1 MEREMEAN
9 RRRWDE
15 LVPIHEASRFYDV
28 DGFKRGRNTLLPIEE
43 EELGDVVGKKLL
55 HLQCHF
61 GLDTLSLARKGA
73 EVTGVDFSQRA
84 IDAATRLG
92 QELGIPARFI
102 TSNVYDLPSVLDEEF
117 DIVFTS
123 YGVICWLPDLMA
135 WAKVIARHLRKGGTF
150 LLVEDHPLAAL
161 IDEKTP
167 GPIRMA
173 YPYFTSGEAT
183 RFDVQGTYTDREAKV
198 DNCSSFEWTHSISDI
213 LNSLVLAGLSIAS
226 VHEYPFSFFK
236 RHDSMV
242 MHRDGTWHF
251 TDPTIS
257 FPMILSVR
265 ATKSP

>member
-15 LVPIHEASRFYDV
+15 LVPIHAASRFYDV
-28 DGFKRGRNTLLPIEE
+28 DGFRRGRNTLLPIEE
-43 EELGDVVGKKLL
+43 EELGDVHGKRLL

-73 EVTGVDFSQRA
+73 KVTGVDFSQRA
-84 IDAATRLG
+84 IEVATGLG
-92 QELGIPARFI
+92 NELGIPARFI
-102 TSNVYDLPSVLDEEF
+102 ASNVYDLPSVLDEEF
-117 DIVFTS
+117 DVVFTS

-161 IDEKTP
+161 IDEKAP

-173 YPYFTSGEAT
+173 YPYFTSGEVT
-183 RFDVQGTYTDREAKV
+183 RFEVQGTYTDRGAEV
-198 DNCSSFEWTHSISDI
+198 ENRSSYEWTHTISDI
-213 LNSLVLAGLSIAS
+213 LNSLVQAGLSIAS
-226 VHEYPFSFFK
+226 MRECPFSFFR
-236 RHDSMV
+236 RHESMV

-251 TDPTIS
+251 PDPAIS

-265 ATKSP
+265 ATKP